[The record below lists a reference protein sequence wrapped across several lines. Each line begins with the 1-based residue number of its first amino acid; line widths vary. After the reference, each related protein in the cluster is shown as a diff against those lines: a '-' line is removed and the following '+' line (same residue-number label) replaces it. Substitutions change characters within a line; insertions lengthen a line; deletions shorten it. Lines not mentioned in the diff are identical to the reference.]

1 MHIRETRLHGG
12 LRPEAEEEG
21 QTGGVLMRLLW
32 ATVLPMLAVNANAA
46 DSSVLLESLLA
57 ENTYPITLDAG
68 VLSGK
73 GFDLL
78 LQAAENAQFVNVG
91 EPHDN
96 YDIPRFTA
104 ALFRALHDAH
114 QFNYFATE
122 QDPLMMQRVSADPVR
137 GNRER
142 IEALAKEYPYGFM
155 FASDQELEMLAT
167 IGTSSTAKTSPIW
180 GAEQA
185 SGATHYLD
193 ALNPLAPS
201 KKAKVKLLQL
211 RAQVWEQE
219 RKRGAKRRF
228 LGGQGHREALLQ
240 LKTMLLPRPG
250 SRADFLLHALLVS
263 DEVYGYYRRAASGK
277 VVGLYNNTVRE
288 AYMKRRFMEK
298 YRIAEAVDGS
308 LPRVLLKYGHAHL
321 YRGRNPFNAYTIGN
335 FTHEFSISNGMEAI
349 GITVVAYG
357 PGYVDLVAKAPDS
370 LKPLTKNAPK
380 QGWNLIDLRPL
391 RPFVHAR
398 RITDMVPEKD
408 LEAYRRLIFGFE
420 FFLLMSESKGAEHKV
435 TEGGH

>member
-1 MHIRETRLHGG
+1 
-12 LRPEAEEEG
+12 
-21 QTGGVLMRLLW
+21 
-32 ATVLPMLAVNANAA
+32 
-46 DSSVLLESLLA
+46 
-57 ENTYPITLDAG
+57 
-68 VLSGK
+68 
-73 GFDLL
+73 
-78 LQAAENAQFVNVG
+78 
-91 EPHDN
+91 
-96 YDIPRFTA
+96 
-104 ALFRALHDAH
+104 
-114 QFNYFATE
+114 
-122 QDPLMMQRVSADPVR
+122 
-137 GNRER
+137 
-142 IEALAKEYPYGFM
+142 
-155 FASDQELEMLAT
+155 
-167 IGTSSTAKTSPIW
+167 
-180 GAEQA
+180 
-185 SGATHYLD
+185 
-193 ALNPLAPS
+193 
-201 KKAKVKLLQL
+201 
-211 RAQVWEQE
+211 
-219 RKRGAKRRF
+219 
-228 LGGQGHREALLQ
+228 
-240 LKTMLLPRPG
+240 
-250 SRADFLLHALLVS
+250 
-263 DEVYGYYRRAASGK
+263 
-277 VVGLYNNTVRE
+277 
-288 AYMKRRFMEK
+288 MKRRFMEE